1 MKYSII
7 YKTADENN
15 NWVRLRVTI
24 NDIEVN
30 TSDVKL
36 MGSRQRKF
44 LN

>member
-7 YKTADENN
+7 NKTAATKITIG
-15 NWVRLRVTI
+15 LRVTI

-36 MGSRQRKF
+36 MGNRQRKYQ
-44 LN
+44 N